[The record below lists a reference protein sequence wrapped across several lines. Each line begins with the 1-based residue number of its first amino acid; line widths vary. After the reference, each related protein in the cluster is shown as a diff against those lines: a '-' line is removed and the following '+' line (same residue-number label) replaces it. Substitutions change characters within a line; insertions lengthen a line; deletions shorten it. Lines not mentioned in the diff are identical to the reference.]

1 MHTDSDIVRSLRIQL
16 NSCCLSTTRVIV
28 SVDHSASNHKC
39 CTHTHE
45 HSGKAALQKEGAIR
59 RLNTCMI
66 SNIMTGLYSSSR
78 WRFSHL
84 AQHTKFLISAIILRV
99 ICRRFKF
106 FASPSQTRSLN
117 ICRGE
122 SPIGELSCRENVLS
136 GKRPV
141 TEHAQHQT
149 QNGYRQIYH
158 KQPISNK

>member
-45 HSGKAALQKEGAIR
+45 HRGAVR

-84 AQHTKFLISAIILRV
+84 ALHTKFLISAIILRV

-106 FASPSQTRSLN
+106 FASPIQTRSLN
-117 ICRGE
+117 ICRGGK
-122 SPIGELSCRENVLS
+122 SYRRIVLS
-136 GKRPV
+136 GKRTV
-141 TEHAQHQT
+141 GETSCNRACAASDTERVQAT
-149 QNGYRQIYH
+149 
-158 KQPISNK
+158 IS